1 MPEFIPTANNQA
13 GTSTES
19 RTRTF
24 LIVVISS
31 LVTALLIGLVVIT
44 YLVGWW
50 GTTRLPEA
58 TQLVTADQNGN
69 VRADAVVKA
78 LKGKGIRAVKKDA
91 FSGLPLGIFVAYEG
105 HTPGD
110 NVRRGESV
118 AVLSSSGP
126 GVPAGIAGKKARDVS
141 QELAKM
147 GVSIHYKGVPVEDAN
162 KHPLGTVVTTYP
174 SPGWGLTEGE
184 HNSGIYVGVAIASD
198 GSSIPADVY
207 GRDAETVETE
217 LTNRGY
223 EVNSVAHLA
232 SRQNVGK
239 VVGTNPSPGVALHSG
254 QKVTLYYGVDSR
266 GLLQKY
272 DQLMVKPNRGSVT
285 GSAPEELYSKATV
298 GRWCRN
304 NGECLRIDDTDSQDY
319 EVILAEGAFG
329 QAVDYNENVVKLYP
343 CEHGVQSVCTMDS
356 DQNSLWK
363 LGFGAYELIPTEYLF
378 PWCGNT
384 LSGIDV
390 DGCQNGQVAAGE
402 DFKGVWSG
410 AKWKIQDYLMVF
422 PVGSQLK
429 QVIDTGMF
437 SSDEL
442 QKANKVKPVDGDR
455 PFILHQDPKLYPE
468 TEKSADAGLNNPD
481 DSSGWENPFLPG
493 VAPREKGLMKPA
505 PSDETAYYLVEE
517 LTVDWNTLT
526 DVDLDS
532 LGQTKGSKSQT
543 VVPAKPLPSVET
555 LMNSRIALP
564 EGVCAEGAIQNND
577 GTVQLVNG
585 TWDFDEDY
593 TGIGGN
599 IDMAAPM
606 KVGNR
611 ELLAALFTC
620 DQGSLNTYSYVGFYD
635 ADLNK
640 VPLKWESYTTLVNAI
655 ETAGLVEGYH
665 GMPILDMQVSNDTIH
680 LVYGLYPDESHICAG
695 CPFGQFPV
703 DYSWDGKQW
712 KLSKVGQFI
721 PPDLN
726 Y

>member
-13 GTSTES
+13 GASAKS

-24 LIVVISS
+24 LIAAISF
-31 LVTALLIGLVVIT
+31 LVTVLILGLVALT
-44 YLVGWW
+44 FLVGCW
-50 GTTRLPEA
+50 GTIRLPEA
-58 TQLVTADQNGN
+58 TQLVSADQNGN
-69 VRADAVVKA
+69 VQADAVVKA
-78 LKGKGIRAVKKDA
+78 LKGKGIKAVKKNA

-105 HTPGD
+105 HKPGD
-110 NVRRGESV
+110 NVRRCDTV
-118 AVLSSSGP
+118 AVLSSAGP

-141 QELAKM
+141 QELANM
-147 GVSIHYKGVPVEDAN
+147 GVTIHYKGVPVENTN
-162 KHPLGTVVTTYP
+162 KHPLGTVITTYP
-174 SPGWGLTEGE
+174 RPGSGLPESE
-184 HNSGIYVGVAIASD
+184 HSAGIYVGVTIASD
-198 GSSIPADVY
+198 GSSIPADMY
-207 GRDAETVETE
+207 GRDADKVKTE

-223 EVNSVAHLA
+223 KVNYVAHLA

-239 VVGTNPSPGVALHSG
+239 VVGTSPTPGVALHSG
-254 QKVTLYYGVDSR
+254 QKVTLYYGADSK
-266 GLLQKY
+266 GLRQRY
-272 DQLMVKPNRGSVT
+272 DQLMAKPNRGSVT

-304 NGECLRIDDTDSQDY
+304 NGECLRIDDTDSPDY

-329 QAVDYNENVVKLYP
+329 QAADNNENIVRLYP

-363 LGFGAYELIPTEYLF
+363 LGFGAYELIPVEYLF

-384 LSGIDV
+384 LSGQDV
-390 DGCQNGQVAAGE
+390 DGCQNGQVAEGE
-402 DFKGVWSG
+402 NFKGVWSG

-468 TEKSADAGLNNPD
+468 KEKSADADLNNPD
-481 DSSGWENPFLPG
+481 ENSDWENPFLPG

-543 VVPAKPLPSVET
+543 VPTKPLPSVET
-555 LMNSRIALP
+555 LMNSRIVMP
-564 EGVCAEGAIQNND
+564 EGVCADGAIKDND

-585 TWDFDEDY
+585 TWDINGSNSE
-593 TGIGGN
+593 IGGN
-599 IDMAAPM
+599 LEVAAPM

-620 DQGSLNTYSYVGFYD
+620 DQGSINTYSYVGFYD
-635 ADLNK
+635 ADLNQ
-640 VPLKWESYTTLVNAI
+640 VPLKWESYTTLSNAI
-655 ETAGLVEGYH
+655 DNAGLAEGNH
-665 GMPILDMQVSNDTIH
+665 GTPILDMQVGTDTIH
-680 LVYGLYPDESHICAG
+680 LVYGLYEKSQVCA

>member
-1 MPEFIPTANNQA
+1 MPEFMPASNNLTGTTAEN
-13 GTSTES
+13 

-24 LIVVISS
+24 LIVAISS
-31 LVTALLIGLVVIT
+31 LVTALLIGMVVIT

-78 LKGKGIRAVKKDA
+78 LKGKGIRAVKRDA
-91 FSGLPLGIFVAYEG
+91 FSGLAPGIFVAYEG
-105 HTPGD
+105 HKPGD
-110 NVRRGESV
+110 NIRRSESV
-118 AVLSSSGP
+118 AVLSSTGP
-126 GVPAGIAGKKARDVS
+126 GVPTGISGKKARTVEP
-141 QELAKM
+141 ELAKM
-147 GVSIHYKGVPVEDAN
+147 GVTIHYKGIPVENTN
-162 KHPLGTVVTTYP
+162 KHPLGTVVATYP
-174 SPGWGLTEGE
+174 SPGSGLPESE
-184 HNSGIYVGVAIASD
+184 HSAGIYVGVAIATD

-207 GRDAETVETE
+207 GRDAETVKTE

-254 QKVTLYYGVDSR
+254 QKVTLYYGVDSK
-266 GLLQKY
+266 GLRQKY
-272 DQLMVKPNRGSVT
+272 DQLMAKPNRGSVT

-304 NGECLRIDDTDSQDY
+304 NGECLRIDDKDSLGY
-319 EVILAEGAFG
+319 EVNLAEGAFG
-329 QAVDYNENVVKLYP
+329 QAVDYNEGIVKLYP
-343 CEHGVQSVCTMDS
+343 CKQGAQSVCSMDS

-363 LGFGAYELIPTEYLF
+363 LGFGAYELTPTEYIY
-378 PWCGNT
+378 PWCGNS
-384 LSGIDV
+384 LSGQDS
-390 DGCQNGQVAAGE
+390 DGCQNGQVAEGE

-410 AKWKIQDYLMVF
+410 AKWKMQDYLMVF

-442 QKANKVKPVDGDR
+442 QKANKLKPVDGDR

-468 TEKSADAGLNNPD
+468 TEKSADADLNNPD
-481 DSSGWENPFLPG
+481 ENSDWENPFLPG

-505 PSDETAYYLVEE
+505 PSDETAYYLVED

-526 DVDLDS
+526 DVDLDF

-543 VVPAKPLPSVET
+543 VPAKPLPSVET
-555 LMNSRIALP
+555 LKNSRIVMP
-564 EGVCAEGAIQNND
+564 EGVCADGAIQNND

-585 TWDFDEDY
+585 TWDINGSNSE
-593 TGIGGN
+593 IGGN
-599 IDMAAPM
+599 LEAAAPI

-620 DQGSLNTYSYVGFYD
+620 DEASMNTYSYVGFYD

-640 VPLKWESYTTLVNAI
+640 VPLKWESYATLAKAI
-655 ETAGLVEGYH
+655 DNAGLAEGLH
-665 GMPILDMQVSNDTIH
+665 GTPILDMQVSNDTIH
-680 LVYGLYPDESHICAG
+680 LVYGLYEKSHVCA

-721 PPDLN
+721 PPNLN

>member
-1 MPEFIPTANNQA
+1 M
-13 GTSTES
+13 
-19 RTRTF
+19 
-24 LIVVISS
+24 
-31 LVTALLIGLVVIT
+31 
-44 YLVGWW
+44 
-50 GTTRLPEA
+50 
-58 TQLVTADQNGN
+58 
-69 VRADAVVKA
+69 
-78 LKGKGIRAVKKDA
+78 
-91 FSGLPLGIFVAYEG
+91 
-105 HTPGD
+105 
-110 NVRRGESV
+110 
-118 AVLSSSGP
+118 
-126 GVPAGIAGKKARDVS
+126 
-141 QELAKM
+141 
-147 GVSIHYKGVPVEDAN
+147 
-162 KHPLGTVVTTYP
+162 
-174 SPGWGLTEGE
+174 
-184 HNSGIYVGVAIASD
+184 GVAIASD
-198 GSSIPADVY
+198 GSSIPADIY
-207 GRDAETVETE
+207 GKDADKVKTD

-223 EVNSVAHLA
+223 EINYVAHLA

-239 VVGTNPSPGVALHSG
+239 VVGTSPTPGVTLHPG
-254 QKVTLYYGVDSR
+254 QKVTLYYGVDSK
-266 GLLQKY
+266 GLRQRY
-272 DQLMVKPNRGSVT
+272 DQLVANSNRGSFT

-319 EVILAEGAFG
+319 AVILSEGAFG
-329 QAVDYNENVVKLYP
+329 QAADYNKNILRLYP
-343 CEHGVQSVCTMDS
+343 CENGAQSASMDS

-378 PWCGNT
+378 PWCGST

-390 DGCQNGQVAAGE
+390 DGCQNGQVATGE
-402 DFKGVWSG
+402 DFKGFWSG
-410 AKWKIQDYLMVF
+410 AKWKMQDYLMVF
-422 PVGSQLK
+422 PAGSQLK

-442 QKANKVKPVDGDR
+442 QKANKLKPVDGDR

-468 TEKSADAGLNNPD
+468 TQKSADADLNNSD
-481 DSSGWENPFLPG
+481 ENSDLENPFLPG
-493 VAPREKGLMKPA
+493 VTPREKGLMKPA

-564 EGVCAEGAIQNND
+564 EGVCAEGAILDND

-585 TWDFDEDY
+585 TWDINGSNSE
-593 TGIGGN
+593 IGGN
-599 IDMAAPM
+599 LEVAAPM

-620 DQGSLNTYSYVGFYD
+620 DQGSINTYSYVGFYD

-640 VPLKWESYTTLVNAI
+640 VPLKWESYTTLAKAI
-655 ETAGLVEGYH
+655 DNAGLAEGNH
-665 GMPILDMQVSNDTIH
+665 GTPILDMQVGTDTIH
-680 LVYGLYPDESHICAG
+680 LVYGLYEKSLVCA

-712 KLSKVGQFI
+712 KLSNVGQFI